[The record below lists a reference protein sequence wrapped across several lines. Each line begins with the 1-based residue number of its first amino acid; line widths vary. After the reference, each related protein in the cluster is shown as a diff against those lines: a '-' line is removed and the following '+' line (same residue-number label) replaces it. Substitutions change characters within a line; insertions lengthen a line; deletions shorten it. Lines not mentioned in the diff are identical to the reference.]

1 MYLLALAFGMK
12 KRHQKVGRLPFSRGF
27 GFEMST
33 ISFDSYARCID
44 ERARRGRDQTL
55 MFFLALSLWC
65 SLSKVIRG
73 NPNPNNQ

>member
-12 KRHQKVGRLPFSRGF
+12 KRHFKVGRLPFSKAF

-33 ISFDSYARCID
+33 ISFDSYVWYID

-55 MFFLALSLWC
+55 VFFLALSLWC
-65 SLSKVIRG
+65 SLSKVVRG
-73 NPNPNNQ
+73 NPNPNNR